1 MEFWHTIAMHAKGV
15 KMNNEEILKRLSTA
29 FPEIAVTALYPI
41 SNAIK
46 SITAPTESSYLKNTI
61 FDENEFNYLTSYILT
76 HHAFSVHPLKK
87 ENFEYALEYIYK
99 KSGKIVADSN
109 DPTKRGAD
117 IVVDGRRFS
126 LKTTSISGGNF
137 PNGFDIS
144 KFAESRWMREPLANE
159 NFVEIHRLTLD
170 AISSHLKEYDNVV
183 TLINH
188 TDDIK
193 KIVTYKFYEV
203 PKSIFGLSMKIDAQE
218 LSKMYFLE
226 KNRRLS
232 KSSKSPKPQTVS
244 VNLMQGK
251 DVACKLSLDGSVE
264 KIRFLGVNLS
274 MCKLLAEWKVTLTT

>member
-1 MEFWHTIAMHAKGV
+1 MPKEEKLD
-15 KMNNEEILKRLSTA
+15 NEEILKRLSTA
-29 FPEIAVTALYPI
+29 FPEIATTALYPI

-46 SITAPTESSYLKNTI
+46 SISAPTESSYFKNTI
-61 FDENEFNYLTSYILT
+61 INESEFNYLTSYILT

-87 ENFEYALEYIYK
+87 ENFEYALEYIFRK
-99 KSGKIVADSN
+99 NGKTVVESN

-159 NFVEIHRLTLD
+159 NFTEIHRLMLG
-170 AISSHLKEYDNVV
+170 AISSHLKEYDDVV
-183 TLINH
+183 ALINH
-188 TDDIK
+188 TDDSQ

-203 PKSIFGLSMKIDAQE
+203 PKTIFSLSLKIDSQE
-218 LSKMYFLE
+218 LSRMYFSE

-232 KSSKSPKPQTVS
+232 RNSKLPKPQTVS
-244 VNLMQGK
+244 VNLMQGE

-274 MCKLLAEWKVTLTT
+274 MCRLLAEWKVNVAT